1 MSVYVIQH
9 TDTQGKARLLHF
21 NGSHKALLELV
32 NKLQAAQPAG
42 APPVLW
48 SKL

>member
-1 MSVYVIQH
+1 MSAYVIQH
-9 TDTQGKARLLHF
+9 TDTQGKPRLLRF
-21 NGSHKALLELV
+21 NGSHKDLLELV
-32 NKLQAAQPAG
+32 NKLQAVQPAG

>member
-1 MSVYVIQH
+1 MSAYIILY
-9 TDTQGKARLLHF
+9 TDARGRKHYEFF
-21 NGSHKALLELV
+21 NGRHCELLMRV
-32 NKLQAAQPAG
+32 NKLQATQPAG

>member
-1 MSVYVIQH
+1 MSAYVIQH
-9 TDTQGKARLLHF
+9 TDSKGQARLLRF
-21 NGSHKALLELV
+21 TGSHKSLLELV
-32 NKLQAAQPAG
+32 NKLQATQPAG